1 MPNPDVPEPVTGV
14 GKSPAPITAPGNR
27 PVTLK
32 LTVPLNPFTAVTV
45 MSHNMPVPLFLTEK
59 VGVTDIVKSGE
70 VTMGVSG
77 AGVAWPNMVGAVS
90 ASVKTKSIAAALSF
104 V

>member
-1 MPNPDVPEPVTGV
+1 
-14 GKSPAPITAPGNR
+14 
-27 PVTLK
+27 
-32 LTVPLNPFTAVTV
+32 